1 MRHRKAGY
9 KLNRTTAHRRAM
21 LRNLAAGLFEHGQIT
36 TTIPKAKAVQPFVEK
51 IITKAKR
58 GDLHARRQVIAA
70 FGGDRWAFD
79 WLYLPKNPT
88 DQERDKVE
96 QHRERTEGYFDLP
109 DSSEVERN
117 RYGKLRKAPRLV
129 KHIFEN
135 VAPRFAD
142 RPGGYTRI
150 IKVGYNRLGDAAELC
165 VLQFVGNEEGP
176 EIGGRVSTRR
186 RIADKRTAYAAKLR
200 KENVTASVDESPA
213 ADADGADDETNA
225 VEDTSG
231 KE

>member
-150 IKVGYNRLGDAAELC
+150 IKLGYNRLGDAAGVC
-165 VLQFVGNEEGP
+165 VIQFVGNEDGP
-176 EIGGRVSTRR
+176 EIGGNLSTRR
-186 RIADKRTAYAAKLR
+186 RIADKRTAYAAQLR
-200 KENVTASVDESPA
+200 KNAAPA
-213 ADADGADDETNA
+213 AVAEEAPAEEAAPEATEEG
-225 VEDTSG
+225 SG
-231 KE
+231 EE